1 VLAGHDCTCDGTDH
15 EADGQRISFTLS
27 GLGDVMTQGLF
38 DPNSENV
45 MRGAGNRYLG
55 DQGIDKSK
63 VPPSLV
69 DGNVEA
75 EENAESIAA
84 TDADATGEPDL
95 NVIDDEVQ
103 PDFNDDPDAAADSL
117 MHIEVEDEGQVD
129 MDGEPRQPE

>member
-1 VLAGHDCTCDGTDH
+1 
-15 EADGQRISFTLS
+15 
-27 GLGDVMTQGLF
+27 MTQGLF